1 MISRSE
7 ASTGKGIKRSGY
19 PFAFVEGLSADQYS
33 RSGPRFLF
41 RAIKPGVWLRS
52 GMPSFLSILDL
63 WSSVAETGLRVQPS
77 AHGRRVA
84 ALEQRVGSREAAPF
98 ELADD
103 PGEGRAR
110 QVRRSLPEASRRPG
124 RAASSNPA
132 QKTLARWPKKSRR
145 NCACRGVIRRPR
157 AARRSARIQANE
169 PESTSPWGPYPRDPW
184 RPAAAQDAHF
194 LYGAGPRRRQ
204 PIASRRPG

>member
-63 WSSVAETGLRVQPS
+63 SSSVAETGLRVQPS

-103 PGEGRAR
+103 PGEGRA
-110 QVRRSLPEASRRPG
+110 SR
-124 RAASSNPA
+124 A
-132 QKTLARWPKKSRR
+132 LKKS
-145 NCACRGVIRRPR
+145 
-157 AARRSARIQANE
+157 
-169 PESTSPWGPYPRDPW
+169 
-184 RPAAAQDAHF
+184 
-194 LYGAGPRRRQ
+194 L
-204 PIASRRPG
+204 ASGLGL